1 MASFDNP
8 PNKLLHSSSPYLLQH
23 AYNPVEWNEWSKAI
37 WQEAKNQNKLVL
49 VSIGY
54 STCHWCHVMEKE
66 SFEDYETA
74 EIMNQHMVS
83 IKVDREERPDID
95 MFFMDACQLM
105 TQKGGWPL
113 NAICLPDGRPVYA
126 GTYFPKSNWQN
137 LILQLSQQFKESPEK
152 FSEYAENV
160 QNEMQNM
167 ANPGKVNEYF
177 ILSRNEL
184 FQTFQ
189 NYIEDVDWEEG
200 GKTRVPKFM
209 VPIQYEYALDY
220 HLLTEDPR
228 AKEFLHLSLLK
239 WANGG
244 IYDNVRGGFYRYSTD
259 RYWFAPHFEKMLY
272 DNAQM
277 LSLFSRAFAWSKADI
292 YKEVTVH
299 TWEFIKREL
308 KDPSGGYYSGLDAD
322 SEGIEGKY
330 YVFTYD
336 ELKAHLTEIEFKWIQ
351 CWSKI
356 EENGN
361 WEDGF
366 NIIYGSKAPL
376 QVVEELGISGEDFYN
391 LKLTVLTKLFE
402 AQTTRVTPSCDT
414 KILASWNG
422 LMLKGLSDCAYYLDD
437 NMFLNEAL
445 KLAEFLV
452 STLWDDN
459 EKVLFRTFSNGKRY
473 TPGFL
478 EDYASVSQGLIHL
491 FKASQDEKWLFY
503 ANDIIEAAIE
513 QFFNE
518 ERNQFL
524 FSGTKNEALLVQRPD
539 ITDDVIPSS
548 STLLAVCLQE
558 LFNYTGE
565 IKFKKYYN
573 ILLSQAKE
581 MTNSYPSWHTG
592 WARLFLIESVGNGHA
607 VLHNWQGEIK
617 IKGEL
622 PSWFTIFKSN
632 SESELH
638 WLKYTEKQS
647 SGIYTCIGDTCFEPV
662 KELESAAEIIADYY
676 SLSGA

>member
-152 FSEYAENV
+152 FSKYAENL

-167 ANPGKVNEYF
+167 ANPGKLNENF
-177 ILSRNEL
+177 ISSRNEL

-292 YKEVTVH
+292 YKEITVH

-402 AQTTRVTPSCDT
+402 AQTVRVTPSCDT

-524 FSGTKNEALLVQRPD
+524 FSGTKNEALLFQRPD
-539 ITDDVIPSS
+539 ITDDVMPSS

-617 IKGEL
+617 IKENFLLGL
-622 PSWFTIFKSN
+622 QY
-632 SESELH
+632 L
-638 WLKYTEKQS
+638 
-647 SGIYTCIGDTCFEPV
+647 
-662 KELESAAEIIADYY
+662 
-676 SLSGA
+676 SLIQNLNCTG